1 MRVKNFIFV
10 PFLFFKLDPATFKD
24 ICNNWRKYIWSEYN
38 FSFFFFFC
46 ERNFKLQ
53 ELLQEKFFFFSKN
66 YFALFSFPKYCI
78 LFKEYY
84 LIKKSK
90 FPGVIVFNVS
100 LLYFHLY
107 FIRNIYKIKI
117 GENDQFQDFS
127 KLFFIPNFIFPRSI

>member
-1 MRVKNFIFV
+1 M
-10 PFLFFKLDPATFKD
+10 
-24 ICNNWRKYIWSEYN
+24 EYN

-100 LLYFHLY
+100 LLYLY